1 MVERGVKEANF
12 TGTLNPSLNR
22 DGGRYN
28 LPPVWDNI
36 IKKRAK
42 TERPRRQGAS
52 SPLSRSTSPITS
64 PRCPTDEVGSGQ

>member
-12 TGTLNPSLNR
+12 TGALNPSLNR

-36 IKKRAK
+36 IEKRAK
-42 TERPRRQGAS
+42 TERPRRQGDS
-52 SPLSRSTSPITS
+52 SHSTSPITS